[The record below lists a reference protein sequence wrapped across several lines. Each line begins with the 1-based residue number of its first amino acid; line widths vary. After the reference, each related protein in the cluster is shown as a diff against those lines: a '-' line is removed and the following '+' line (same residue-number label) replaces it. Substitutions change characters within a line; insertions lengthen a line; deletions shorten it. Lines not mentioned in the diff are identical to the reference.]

1 MKLIN
6 RYIFINAF
14 FPLVYLFI
22 AFNLLFVV
30 ADLLENGVDFYK
42 SNSSILSFIDYY
54 ALKLPSYSIIIIP
67 ICLLLSTVYS
77 LNNLSKNGEITALKS
92 SGIGIKIICKPY
104 LIIGLFFGLIVFA
117 LDYYYPKNEYYA
129 QQLKESKLGHINEVK
144 KELDYVN
151 LDYNHYWYIEKFD
164 TSTDVLEGIT
174 IRRKRQNGNELEKIN
189 AEKGYW
195 VDNQWWFQNLS
206 IQKYDE
212 NSNILGAPVEFQV
225 KEMQDIPETP
235 EDFLIEK
242 NPNHLNISELI
253 NITNL
258 KNKTHNHNEYLII
271 LHQKLSKP
279 FLCIICIL
287 ISIPVST
294 QLPRKNSNS
303 KFIIS
308 LAIFFSYYGLWFLME
323 YLSKVN
329 ILSPVLGIWNTTI
342 VFMIIG
348 TYLAVKSN

>member
-1 MKLIN
+1 M
-6 RYIFINAF
+6 F
-14 FPLVYLFI
+14 
-22 AFNLLFVV
+22 
-30 ADLLENGVDFYK
+30 
-42 SNSSILSFIDYY
+42 
-54 ALKLPSYSIIIIP
+54 
-67 ICLLLSTVYS
+67 
-77 LNNLSKNGEITALKS
+77 
-92 SGIGIKIICKPY
+92 
-104 LIIGLFFGLIVFA
+104 
-117 LDYYYPKNEYYA
+117 
-129 QQLKESKLGHINEVK
+129 LKESLLE
-144 KELDYVN
+144 
-151 LDYNHYWYIEKFD
+151 EKD
-164 TSTDVLEGIT
+164 RMEMSL
-174 IRRKRQNGNELEKIN
+174 KKIN

-258 KNKTHNHNEYLII
+258 KNKTHNHNEYLIV

-294 QLPRKNSNS
+294 QLPRK
-303 KFIIS
+303 KFKFKIYHLS
-308 LAIFFSYYGLWFLME
+308 CNIFQLLWVMVF
-323 YLSKVN
+323 N
-329 ILSPVLGIWNTTI
+329 GIFI
-342 VFMIIG
+342 Q
-348 TYLAVKSN
+348 S